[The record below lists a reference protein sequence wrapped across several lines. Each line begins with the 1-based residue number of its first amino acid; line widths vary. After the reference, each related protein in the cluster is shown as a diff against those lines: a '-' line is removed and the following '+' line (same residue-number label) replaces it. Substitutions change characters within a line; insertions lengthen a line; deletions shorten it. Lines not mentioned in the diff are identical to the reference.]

1 MINLYCISLNFHR
14 YHLILIIY
22 IVIELMKRIFKE
34 LLDIQKTETKK
45 TENRDN
51 FRNFEMFL
59 SHIFILYFY
68 YDESKKLKALQKDDI
83 DSSRISILNTHLNIP
98 SNKRGKVK
106 IHKEQIWILI
116 IISSLLHLIAY
127 FPMERL
133 FREMNVN
140 LNNITGFYILII
152 IIIEKLILNT
162 KFSYHHILSSI
173 VLLIFTIIGL
183 MTVKIEKK
191 YELSKLIIDLLV
203 YSCYHCIPMALIYNI
218 YSYIHNN
225 YFVSLYSLSGFG
237 AIISLFFTL
246 ILEFFIPGKTI
257 LTLISEFKLKDYFF
271 YFLIFICMGIQN
283 FLNILILIYF
293 KPCVIAILS
302 SFYPTLKVFI
312 DIVMKDK
319 TSSIKKHL
327 ILFIINT
334 CCRWFLILSA
344 FVFCEILILNCCSLN
359 VGIKETIFINDEN
372 EKFKKNIDL
381 SIDKPIEQDSVL
393 ED

>member
-1 MINLYCISLNFHR
+1 
-14 YHLILIIY
+14 
-22 IVIELMKRIFKE
+22 MKRIFKE

-133 FREMNVN
+133 FREINVN

-257 LTLISEFKLKDYFF
+257 LTIISLY
-271 YFLIFICMGIQN
+271 CSTS
-283 FLNILILIYF
+283 
-293 KPCVIAILS
+293 LS
-302 SFYPTLKVFI
+302 
-312 DIVMKDK
+312 
-319 TSSIKKHL
+319 
-327 ILFIINT
+327 
-334 CCRWFLILSA
+334 
-344 FVFCEILILNCCSLN
+344 
-359 VGIKETIFINDEN
+359 
-372 EKFKKNIDL
+372 
-381 SIDKPIEQDSVL
+381 
-393 ED
+393 